1 MSRQET
7 VNSPM
12 EGQSTNNGNSENVE
26 VNHTQNKK
34 QILYRN
40 KSTVKVGELN
50 RYIIT
55 YRPAEQQHDKKLPS
69 SLWLKVKNMEA
80 LPLRAAYLAGPYIL
94 YVDVR
99 PEDYDQN
106 VRSFTTGSQPV
117 YESQL
122 KANQSFYAELF
133 MNKVKNVYTWTVDVV
148 SQIIFSTGASIQFEL
163 LLGHSKDD
171 LHGNLHTSVP
181 ASVEGGLRVQKYD
194 TLDIWHSPT
203 PKHDSPLHLVVVTH
217 GLHSNTGVDMLYLK
231 ERVDEMAKKTGENI
245 IVRGFFDNVC
255 RTERGIKYLGRRLG
269 DYVLKELAPATPPKG
284 APPVAKISFI
294 AHSLGGLIQSFA
306 IAHIQ
311 SFEPDFFKRVEPVNF
326 ITLATP
332 FLGISNENPGYVK
345 FALDIGFAGK
355 TGQDLGLTWKPST
368 KKGHKPLLQVLPT
381 GPTHEALKLF
391 RDRTL
396 YANAVNDGIVP
407 LRTSAILYLDWKAL
421 FKAARVKR
429 GEGTQ
434 SPAHKDDSSKGQPY
448 VSKDDG
454 DNAEESDDSDSSSD
468 DGEDRET
475 GEIPE
480 DVGTTTNKNQHQQSG
495 NGNNEKDSKSKS
507 PGDILSSVT
516 GPFSSLFSFLAPQAG
531 GKRPGK
537 IYQRSQTMNANASE
551 DEDEKPQEYKEG
563 NLPKKTSMLE
573 SGVSV
578 LLPPLPPQS
587 FIVDPDT
594 RPATIFHDRL
604 YKESD
609 LPPKVFKK
617 ASTTFNLG
625 RQMSFNSSSSPSPAS
640 SPVDHTANSNIASDG
655 SKMVEKSKVE
665 ERIAREW
672 HKGTTWRKV
681 LVQLEPDAH
690 NNIIVRRRFA
700 NAFGWPVIDHL
711 VENHFG
717 SSSTTLAKMKDVSS
731 DDLAAEVP
739 YDIRKHLV
747 AKPEDIERSS
757 SNITPV
763 DIIRRSTEYH
773 RDKTPPQDPES
784 SGQDLSSLMIDTSVP
799 DEPVPRDKPKE
810 QHSASSLRHQPKSA
824 TSNSSLNAAWDMH
837 LRSHDDSEDDGFV
850 YSVGS
855 WIDNIRNIGN
865 ITNYSG
871 ETQKESS
878 SNNNNNNRNSDRY
891 HVLEPTI
898 EEDIEGLPTKF

>member
-1 MSRQET
+1 
-7 VNSPM
+7 M
-12 EGQSTNNGNSENVE
+12 EGQSMNIGSSENVE
-26 VNHTQNKK
+26 VNHTENKK
-34 QILYRN
+34 HILYRN

-55 YRPAEQQHDKKLPS
+55 YRPAEQKNDQKLPS

-133 MNKVKNVYTWTVDVV
+133 MNKVKTVYTWTVDVV

-171 LHGNLHTSVP
+171 LHGNLHTAVP
-181 ASVEGGLRVQKYD
+181 ASIEGGLRVQKYD

-203 PKHDSPLHLVVVTH
+203 PRHDSPLHLVVVTH

-231 ERVDEMAKKTGENI
+231 EKIDEMAKKTGENV
-245 IVRGFFDNVC
+245 IVRGYFDNVC

-269 DYVLKELAPATPPKG
+269 DYVLKELAPVDPPKG
-284 APPVAKISFI
+284 SPPVSKISFI

-311 SFEPDFFKRVEPVNF
+311 SFEPDFFKRIEPVNF

-429 GEGTQ
+429 GEGNQ
-434 SPAHKDDSSKGQPY
+434 SPAHKGDSSKGRPY
-448 VSKDDG
+448 ISKNDG
-454 DNAEESDDSDSSSD
+454 DNAEESDGSDDSSD
-468 DGEDRET
+468 NEEDRET

-480 DVGTTTNKNQHQQSG
+480 DVGTANKDQQHPQQNS

-516 GPFSSLFSFLAPQAG
+516 GPFNSLFSFLAPQAG

-537 IYQRSQTMNANASE
+537 IYQRSQTMRESE
-551 DEDEKPQEYKEG
+551 SDSEEEKPQEYKEG
-563 NLPKKTSMLE
+563 HLPKKTSMLE

-594 RPATIFHDRL
+594 RPATIFHDRV

-625 RQMSFNSSSSPSPAS
+625 KQMSFSSSSSSSPAS
-640 SPVDHTANSNIASDG
+640 SPVDHTAKSNTASDG
-655 SKMVEKSKVE
+655 SKLVEKSKVE

-717 SSSTTLAKMKDVSS
+717 TSSTTLGKMKDVSS
-731 DDLAAEVP
+731 EDLAAEVP

-747 AKPEDIERSS
+747 ANPEDIKRSS

-763 DIIRRSTEYH
+763 DIIRRSSDRNRE
-773 RDKTPPQDPES
+773 KTPPQDPES
-784 SGQDLSSLMIDTSVP
+784 LSQDLSSLMIDTSVP
-799 DEPVPRDKPKE
+799 DEPVPRDVPKE
-810 QHSASSLRHQPKSA
+810 QRSASSTHHQPMSA

-837 LRSHDDSEDDGFV
+837 LRSQDDSEDDGFV
-850 YSVGS
+850 HSVGS

-865 ITNYSG
+865 ITNYAG
-871 ETQKESS
+871 EPQPDS
-878 SNNNNNNRNSDRY
+878 SNNSNNRNSDRY